1 MDERLEQIAIDS
13 AAEDYETDILDK
25 VSTFH
30 DLKWTQ
36 LSNKEEYETYT
47 QLESD
52 MAKWLRQGVVTEND
66 YLDAKNDKEK
76 ARINILVNT
85 IDFAVFNDEVKLL
98 FTEDADSAESKNQE

>member
-1 MDERLEQIAIDS
+1 MVYIRL
-13 AAEDYETDILDK
+13 DI
-25 VSTFH
+25 V
-30 DLKWTQ
+30 
-36 LSNKEEYETYT
+36 NKEEYETYT

-66 YLDAKNDKEK
+66 YLDAKNDKER

-98 FTEDADSAESKNQE
+98 FSEDGSVESENQE